1 MNKKLEKMLKRYLA
15 ADKAVD
21 VAIGTINLWE
31 AILANRISQRKN
43 LEAET
48 VDYIQKSNVGNR
60 FLVVEANLKTPA
72 IRQYINEK

>member
-60 FLVVEANLKTPA
+60 FLVVEAKLKTLA
-72 IRQYINEK
+72 IMKYINES

>member
-1 MNKKLEKMLKRYLA
+1 MNKKLEKMLKKYLA

-21 VAIGTINLWE
+21 DGIGLVATWE
-31 AILANRISQRKN
+31 NILCQRKRRRN
-43 LEAET
+43 EVHKEV

-60 FLVVEANLKTPA
+60 FLEVEANLKTPA